1 MGDAWYNLS
10 WVIKLYVRVT
20 KGTTGKPQESEEY
33 FTFFQPNTVCHTVQ
47 TTDLRFTFSHAAFLL
62 MMSYLCTAKFSTVGV
77 IKSKY
82 HGKISVEQEMRMIVE
97 QEMRMI
103 V

>member
-10 WVIKLYVRVT
+10 WVTKLYVRVT

-33 FTFFQPNTVCHTVQ
+33 FTFFEQNTVCNTWGTVQ
-47 TTDLRFTFSHAAFLL
+47 TTDLRFTFSHAAFHL
-62 MMSYLCTAKFSTVGV
+62 MMSYLCTAKFSTDGV

-82 HGKISVEQEMRMIVE
+82 HGKISVEQEMRMIV
-97 QEMRMI
+97 
-103 V
+103 